1 MRVAI
6 AGFQH
11 ETNSFAKVKASLAK
25 WQEAGI
31 LHGDEIVKEYKESK
45 ATIAGILSRLES
57 ETEVDLVPLVFS
69 RLMPMGHMT
78 VEATDF
84 LVNEIL
90 TLIEEQG
97 PWDIVFLAQHGAAVS
112 DKYKDPDGEL
122 AERVRAIVGPDVII
136 VTNLDMHGNIS
147 RKLVAN
153 SDIVK
158 VYQTNP
164 HLDTFERAFE
174 SADLAIK
181 YFKGEI
187 KPTMYLSTPPLVVNI
202 LKQGTS
208 DKPMSDLLKFAELE
222 MKNSQVLSVSVVEGY
237 PYSDVPQMGMTF
249 LAITNNDAALAESV
263 ANKIGLHAWNMRADL
278 NGVATSTEKALTEAD
293 NQSEKPVVLFDVG
306 DNVGA
311 GTPGDSTFVL
321 HAARRLG
328 VSGVLQALCDPAIV
342 KLCTSLGVGA
352 RVEAEVGGKSDDM
365 HGAPFPIKGIVTA
378 ITDGTYAE
386 TKPSHGG
393 FLYYNDGPSAAI
405 KTDDGYNILLT
416 SLPAMSSSL
425 LQFRN
430 AGLEPLD
437 HKIIVVKGVHS
448 PRPAYEAIAK
458 KMYWLDTAGAST
470 ADLSNFKYAHRRVPM
485 YPFEEDTRWD
495 AKD

>member
-11 ETNSFAKVKASLAK
+11 ETNSFAKVAASLTK
-25 WQEAGI
+25 WKEAGI
-31 LHGDEIVKEYKESK
+31 LHGDEIVGEYRNSK

-57 ETEVDLVPLVFS
+57 ETDIDLVPLVFS

-78 VEATDF
+78 VEATNYLF
-84 LVNEIL
+84 NEIL

-112 DKYKDPDGEL
+112 DLYKDPDGEL
-122 AERVRAIVGPDVII
+122 VEKVRAVVGPEVII
-136 VTNLDMHGNIS
+136 VTNLDYHANVS
-147 RKLVAN
+147 RKVVLN
-153 SDIVK
+153 SDILK

-181 YFKGEI
+181 YFNGDI
-187 KPTMYLSTPPLVVNI
+187 NPTMYLATPPLVVNI

-208 DKPMSDLLKFAELE
+208 DKPMSELLEFAQAE
-222 MKNSQVLSVSVVEGY
+222 MQNPEVLSVSVAGGY
-237 PYSDVPQMGMTF
+237 PYADVPQMGTTF
-249 LAITNNDAALAESV
+249 LAITNNNPALAKLV
-263 ANKIGLHAWNMRADL
+263 ANRIALHAWNIRADL
-278 NGVATSTEKALTEAD
+278 NGLAYSTDSALIEAD
-293 NQSEKPVVLFDVG
+293 GQSEKPIVLFDVG

-311 GTPGDSTFVL
+311 GTPGDSTLVL

-328 VSGVLQALCDPAIV
+328 ISGLLQALCDPATV
-342 KLCTSLGVGA
+342 KLCISLGVGS
-352 RVEAEVGGKSDDM
+352 RVEVEVGGKFDDL
-365 HGAPFPIKGIVTA
+365 HGTPLPIKGVITA
-378 ITDGTYAE
+378 ITDGKYAE

-393 FLYYNDGPSAAI
+393 FLFYNDGPSIAI
-405 KTDDGYNILLT
+405 KTDDGNNILLT

-448 PRPAYEAIAK
+448 PRPAYESIAK
-458 KMYWLDTAGAST
+458 GMYWLDTAGAST
-470 ADLSNFKYAHRRVPM
+470 ADLANFIYSNRRVPM
-485 YPFEEDTRWD
+485 YPYEEDTNWS